1 MQPTSSKT
9 RDLSLDLLKAA
20 AIFLVVF
27 FHNMQLNPDSIAD
40 NLFMIIGNAAVPCF
54 FMASGAVFF
63 HRPLSMKNQIRR
75 ILQVYIVL
83 VIWRIIYLLLY
94 LYWGAPLNGSLRTL
108 CSYLFFFQSMDGIG
122 TAHFW
127 FMDALLTVM
136 LAAPL
141 LYLCYHTAA
150 DYLPPSRLLPGHSTL
165 LVFILGI
172 LLLFNQGPA
181 VGNLF
186 LSGVSRLL
194 GKPEPDIAA
203 LAEIN
208 PFSFRYSNYMTYYL
222 LGALLTEYK
231 ERLSG
236 KIASIFTGGGILG
249 LLLVKYFQTGS
260 FCWNNIHLSGGYYW
274 LSTMCLATGLFLLA
288 TRIAAQRWPVTSWI
302 ARAVGASTLGIFYL
316 HIPLIYVLTPGFTQI
331 AAWNGW
337 LLNAAESF
345 LIILLALVI
354 IWTGRKIPLIR
365 TLF

>member
-1 MQPTSSKT
+1 MQPTSKT
-9 RDLSLDLLKAA
+9 RDLSLDLLKTT

-27 FHNMQLNPDSIAD
+27 FHNMQLNPNSIAD
-40 NLFMIIGNAAVPCF
+40 NLFMMVGNAAVPCF
-54 FMASGAVFF
+54 FLASGAVFF
-63 HRPLSMKNQIRR
+63 HRPLSIKKQIHR
-75 ILQVYIVL
+75 ILQAYLVM
-83 VIWRIIYLLLY
+83 VIWRMVYLLLY
-94 LYWGAPLNGSLRTL
+94 VYWGAPLNGSLRAL
-108 CSYLFFFQSMDGIG
+108 CSYLFFFQPMDGIG

-136 LAAPL
+136 MAAPL
-141 LYLCYHTAA
+141 LYLCYHAAA
-150 DYLPPSRLLPGHSTL
+150 DYLPSSRMLPGHSTL

-186 LSGVSRLL
+186 LSGFSHLL
-194 GKPEPDIAA
+194 GKPAPDIAA

-222 LGALLTEYK
+222 LGALLMEYK

-236 KIASIFTGGGILG
+236 KTAAILTGGGILG
-249 LLLVKYFQTGS
+249 LLLIKYFQTGS

-274 LSTMCLATGLFLLA
+274 LSTMCLAAGLFLISI
-288 TRIAAQRWPVTSWI
+288 RIPVQRWPVTSWI
-302 ARAVGASTLGIFYL
+302 ARVVGASTLGIFYL

-331 AAWNGW
+331 TTWNGW
-337 LLNAAESF
+337 LLNTAESF
-345 LIILLALVI
+345 LIILLALI
-354 IWTGRKIPLIR
+354 MIGIGRKIPLIR

>member
-1 MQPTSSKT
+1 MQPTLKA
-9 RDLSLDLLKAA
+9 RDLSLDLLKAT

-40 NLFMIIGNAAVPCF
+40 NLFMMIGNAAVPCF
-54 FMASGAVFF
+54 FTASGAVFF
-63 HRPLSMKNQIRR
+63 HRPLSMKKQIRR
-75 ILQVYIVL
+75 ILQVYGVM
-83 VIWRIIYLLLY
+83 VIWRSIYLLLY
-94 LYWGAPLNGSLRTL
+94 LQWGAPWNGSLRSL

-127 FMDALLTVM
+127 FMDALLAVM

-141 LYLCYHTAA
+141 LYLCYHGTA

-165 LVFILGI
+165 LVFIMGI

-181 VGNLF
+181 VGNLL
-186 LSGVSRLL
+186 LSGFSRLI
-194 GKPEPDIAA
+194 GKPAPDISA

-231 ERLSG
+231 KQISG
-236 KIASIFTGGGILG
+236 KTAAIFTGGGILG
-249 LLLVKYFQTGS
+249 LMLIKYCQTGS

-274 LSTMCLATGLFLLA
+274 LSTMCLTAGLFLLF
-288 TRIAAQRWPVTSWI
+288 TRIPVQRWPVTSWI
-302 ARAVGASTLGIFYL
+302 ARVVGASTLGIFYL
-316 HIPLIYVLTPGFTQI
+316 HIPLIYVLTPRFTQI
-331 AAWNGW
+331 AAWNSW
-337 LLNAAESF
+337 LLNTAESF
-345 LIILLALVI
+345 LIILLALII
-354 IWTGRKIPLIR
+354 IWIGRKIPLIR